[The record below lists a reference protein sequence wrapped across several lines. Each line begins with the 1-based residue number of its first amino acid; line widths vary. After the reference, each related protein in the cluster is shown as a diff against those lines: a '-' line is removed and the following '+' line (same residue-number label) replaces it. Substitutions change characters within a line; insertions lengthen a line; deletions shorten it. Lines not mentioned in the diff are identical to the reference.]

1 MVDGFNNPQ
10 DRRPLSAKQ
19 DAVLRALVKFISAFH
34 RQPSYRELGELMSVS
49 NVQRYLAEIEAAG
62 WIRRRRSDD
71 GHAVA
76 RSIEIPDD
84 VYEDITGAMDAPE
97 TGTARGPM
105 NRTPG
110 DGLK

>member
-1 MVDGFNNPQ
+1 MKTESQ
-10 DRRPLSAKQ
+10 RRPLSAKQ
-19 DAVLRALVKFISAFH
+19 DAVLRALVKFIAAFH
-34 RQPSYRELGELMSVS
+34 RQPSYRELGELMHVA

-84 VYEDITGAMDAPE
+84 VYEDITGAMDAPDQETASAVADLE
-97 TGTARGPM
+97 TGEDR
-105 NRTPG
+105 
-110 DGLK
+110 